1 MTLLNPAEILWTAAA
16 QILKEQV
23 SEGVWLASFAEATG
37 LYLDENC
44 LTIAVSNPFVR
55 DRIDQRYRELVLAA
69 IADAGYPDLG
79 LELRLNDPEPAA
91 SNSEFD
97 QDLAALASDAIAPS
111 PRPTTSAS
119 MPDGRPQTSAPE
131 TVVAERPTNLNAK
144 YSFESFVTGPSNRFA
159 QAAALSVAETPAR

>member
-55 DRIDQRYRELVLAA
+55 DRIDQRYRELCSQRSLT
-69 IADAGYPDLG
+69 
-79 LELRLNDPEPAA
+79 PATP
-91 SNSEFD
+91 
-97 QDLAALASDAIAPS
+97 I
-111 PRPTTSAS
+111 SAS
-119 MPDGRPQTSAPE
+119 SCA
-131 TVVAERPTNLNAK
+131 
-144 YSFESFVTGPSNRFA
+144 
-159 QAAALSVAETPAR
+159 